1 MREPAVLFRD
11 NPPGV
16 AECLSMASVGIAG
29 IGGIGSNVAWMLVRA
44 GLGRLT
50 VVDFDR
56 VEERNLNRQFYFQD
70 QIGMSKVDALA
81 RSLLRINPG
90 LDLSARGTMIDR
102 DNACGLFAGADVLIE
117 ALDQEPVKVLLLESW
132 LEGLPGVPVVSC
144 SGLAGEGRIE
154 ALRVDRRDGLTIV
167 GDQES
172 DLSEGTLSTRIC
184 LVAAMIASETVSI
197 LRGRT

>member
-1 MREPAVLFRD
+1 MKEPAVMFRD

-16 AECLSMASVGIAG
+16 AECLQRASVGIAG

-44 GLGRLT
+44 GVGRLT
-50 VVDFDR
+50 VIDLDR

-70 QIGMSKVDALA
+70 QIGMSKADALA
-81 RSLLRINPG
+81 RSLMRINPG
-90 LDLSARGTMIDR
+90 LELAARRTLIDR
-102 DNACGLFAGADVLIE
+102 DNACGLFTDADLLIE
-117 ALDQEPVKVLLLESW
+117 ALDLEPAKVMLLESW

-144 SGLAGEGRIE
+144 SGLAGERRVE
-154 ALRVDRRDGLTIV
+154 ALRIDRRDGLTIV

-172 DLSEGTLSTRIC
+172 DLSEGTLSPRIC
-184 LVAAMIASETVSI
+184 LVAAMMAGEAISI